1 VAECQRCGSKSQL
14 FLCSQCTTRVH
25 RNLIELP
32 WWLNRLTEAAVG
44 QTKMSD
50 NGGRRSTPRTGV
62 KGETLLAQCIEQF
75 PNEREEDLEKAR
87 RQREKV
93 ALAHALSA
101 GGVNARASELLASIA
116 DGLQYWVKDLCD
128 SRGIQYQA
136 LRFRGTRFI
145 GPLRMGEVRR
155 PRPNAAGA
163 EYALWLAEYVSAI
176 ASSEY
181 AVDMVSDVEGFL
193 EDITKRVNRPPEQR
207 LCGPCP
213 TIKEGGLRCD
223 MQLRAPRDAVE
234 VYCPA
239 CKNTHNVE
247 QLEIRLFNE
256 ISEQLFTIPELAK
269 VVLPKLGEAIPRS
282 TLHYW
287 LQKGHLKPA
296 GYREDQVMVRLSEV
310 RRCKLAMG
318 KKYAKRAG

>member
-1 VAECQRCGSKSQL
+1 MAECQRCGSKSQL
-14 FLCSQCTTRVH
+14 FLCNQCTTRVH

-50 NGGRRSTPRTGV
+50 NGGRRSAEKFGI
-62 KGETLLAQCIEQF
+62 KGETTLAECIEPF
-75 PNEREEDLEKAR
+75 PNEREEDLERAR
-87 RQREKV
+87 RQREKA

-101 GGVNARASELLASIA
+101 GGVNARASELLATIA

-128 SRGIQYQA
+128 SRGIQYQP
-136 LRFRGTRFI
+136 LRFRGSRFI
-145 GPLRMGEVRR
+145 GPLRVGEVRR
-155 PRPNAAGA
+155 AKPNADGA
-163 EYALWLAEYVSAI
+163 EYALWLAEYVGAV

-181 AVDMVSDVEGFL
+181 ALDMVTDVEGFL
-193 EDITKRVNRPPEQR
+193 EDIEKRVNRPPEQR

-213 TIKEGGLRCD
+213 TVKEDGLRCD
-223 MQLRAPRDAVE
+223 MQLRAPRDASE
-234 VYCPA
+234 IRCPA
-239 CKNTHNVE
+239 CKATHNVE
-247 QLEIRLFNE
+247 HLEIQLFNE

-269 VVLPKLGEAIPRS
+269 VVLPKLGEPVPRS

-296 GYREDQVMVRLSEV
+296 GYREDQAMVRLSEV
-310 RRCKLAMG
+310 RRCRLMMG